1 MSDVNNSFRG
11 AVDLSALA
19 NKVVKEKIGG
29 NSAAPKVT
37 VPAFSLELSQ
47 PVVRSVIEISNVVP
61 VIVSFLDKA
70 DAQSV
75 SLTQKLEKLSDQSDG
90 KWFLAK
96 LDIISQPELA
106 QAFGITTPATV
117 AMILAGEPRPLFQGD
132 QSEAD
137 LLTLLDK
144 LIELAASQG
153 LEGQLV
159 IGEITNQPEPE
170 LSPAEQQALDAMER
184 GDFDAAV
191 EIYQQQLKEKPND
204 ETLLERIAQ
213 VKLVARTH
221 SGQIEDELA
230 VEPKTLA
237 EAMRKADY
245 LLAIGDAETAF
256 NLLLDFFEMAEDKGA
271 FSNHLIEL
279 FTAVGKTNPAVIKA
293 RRNLAAK
300 MF

>member
-29 NSAAPKVT
+29 NNTAPKVT

-96 LDIISQPELA
+96 LDIIAQPELA

-159 IGEITNQPEPE
+159 IGEITNEPEPE
-170 LSPAEQQALDAMER
+170 LSPAEQQALDAMEQ
-184 GDFDAAV
+184 GDFDVAV

-221 SGQIEDELA
+221 SGQIEQELA

-256 NLLLDFFEMAEDKGA
+256 SLLLDFFEMAEDKGA
-271 FSNHLIEL
+271 FSNRLIEL

>member
-29 NSAAPKVT
+29 NTAIPKVT

-61 VIVSFLDKA
+61 VIVSFWDKA
-70 DAQSV
+70 DTQSV

-96 LDIISQPELA
+96 LDIIAQPELV
-106 QAFGITTPATV
+106 QAFGIAAPATV

-137 LLTLLDK
+137 LLILLDK

-191 EIYQQQLKEKPND
+191 EIYQKELKEKPND

-221 SGQIEDELA
+221 SGQIEQELA
-230 VEPKTLA
+230 VEPKTIA

-256 NLLLDFFEMAEDKGA
+256 TLVLDFFDMAEDKSA

-279 FTAVGKTNPAVIKA
+279 FSAVGKTNPAVIKA
-293 RRNLAAK
+293 RRYLAAK